1 MFLSSLHTVSLRT
14 TARTGT
20 EVVVTLKTVNTELH
34 RCVACMSQ
42 PGWSTLLLRRTTTG
56 GEAPGTTPAAKGE
69 SETTVRRAKIWACES
84 TSHVQLKNEHG
95 SIPDRD
101 QSKHGSNTEA
111 SECERG
117 GGGGNR
123 FCLVRRRRHVRH
135 GTAACTA
142 IAAGIGMGVVS
153 LHLQLQLLR
162 LQHVYGHV
170 RLSICWARSAPRRE
184 RRHRIGLA
192 DLSAVGFRCACARDM
207 RRRCSDSWFHSA
219 AGSIMGASRAPSGSS
234 SIPCSVRAAHEF
246 YSYSYLE
253 MESRRERPSGY
264 FIVLNSVRSSNF
276 LWFRSFIHSPN
287 LLGISGLY
295 KLIGQCLK
303 EISCFRFRTRPRPES
318 MASWQTCCLWFLCF
332 MTVSQEEVTKTTW
345 QILIFF
351 AWYSKV
357 FGENRRAESRS

>member
-117 GGGGNR
+117 GEKSVLSRPSTATCSARHGGVHSYCSWDRDGGGELA
-123 FCLVRRRRHVRH
+123 F
-135 GTAACTA
+135 AIA
-142 IAAGIGMGVVS
+142 IAATATCIWPRTSVYLLSTICSATGTPPSNRLGRPQCRRIQMRMRPGHATEMFGQLVS
-153 LHLQLQLLR
+153 LRRWFNHGSFQGSLRVIVDPLFCSCRSWILLLLLPGDGVTEREAIRLFYSFEFSALLQLSLIPIVHSFTKSPRDLWVVQTN
-162 LQHVYGHV
+162 
-170 RLSICWARSAPRRE
+170 RS
-184 RRHRIGLA
+184 
-192 DLSAVGFRCACARDM
+192 M
-207 RRRCSDSWFHSA
+207 
-219 AGSIMGASRAPSGSS
+219 
-234 SIPCSVRAAHEF
+234 
-246 YSYSYLE
+246 LE
-253 MESRRERPSGY
+253 G
-264 FIVLNSVRSSNF
+264 NF
-276 LWFRSFIHSPN
+276 LFSFQNPTPTGINGFMAN
-287 LLGISGLY
+287 LLLMIPLLHDS
-295 KLIGQCLK
+295 
-303 EISCFRFRTRPRPES
+303 FTRRGYEDNL
-318 MASWQTCCLWFLCF
+318 TDFNFLC
-332 MTVSQEEVTKTTW
+332 VV
-345 QILIFF
+345 
-351 AWYSKV
+351 
-357 FGENRRAESRS
+357 

>member
-117 GGGGNR
+117 GGGGIG
-123 FCLVRRRRHVRH
+123 FVSSVDGDMFGTARRR
-135 GTAACTA
+135 AQ
-142 IAAGIGMGVVS
+142 
-153 LHLQLQLLR
+153 LLQL
-162 LQHVYGHV
+162 
-170 RLSICWARSAPRRE
+170 
-184 RRHRIGLA
+184 
-192 DLSAVGFRCACARDM
+192 
-207 RRRCSDSWFHSA
+207 
-219 AGSIMGASRAPSGSS
+219 GSGWG
-234 SIPCSVRAAHEF
+234 
-246 YSYSYLE
+246 
-253 MESRRERPSGY
+253 
-264 FIVLNSVRSSNF
+264 
-276 LWFRSFIHSPN
+276 W
-287 LLGISGLY
+287 
-295 KLIGQCLK
+295 
-303 EISCFRFRTRPRPES
+303 
-318 MASWQTCCLWFLCF
+318 
-332 MTVSQEEVTKTTW
+332 
-345 QILIFF
+345 
-351 AWYSKV
+351 
-357 FGENRRAESRS
+357 

>member
-117 GGGGNR
+117 GKNR

-170 RLSICWARSAPRRE
+170 RLSIC
-184 RRHRIGLA
+184 
-192 DLSAVGFRCACARDM
+192 
-207 RRRCSDSWFHSA
+207 
-219 AGSIMGASRAPSGSS
+219 
-234 SIPCSVRAAHEF
+234 
-246 YSYSYLE
+246 
-253 MESRRERPSGY
+253 
-264 FIVLNSVRSSNF
+264 
-276 LWFRSFIHSPN
+276 
-287 LLGISGLY
+287 
-295 KLIGQCLK
+295 
-303 EISCFRFRTRPRPES
+303 
-318 MASWQTCCLWFLCF
+318 
-332 MTVSQEEVTKTTW
+332 
-345 QILIFF
+345 
-351 AWYSKV
+351 
-357 FGENRRAESRS
+357 